1 MGKFVENVRT
11 IVSDY
16 MDGLKEISV
25 RTIRPKPGSNLK
37 IEHPSGAT
45 IELKRDGKV
54 YINGKQVYINGDSV
68 DEIGDVQNPLTEDLK
83 TDGNNIYDSTGDLQ
97 LKSSTG
103 GIVIKKE

>member
-37 IEHPSGAT
+37 IEHPSGAN

-54 YINGKQVYINGDSV
+54 YINGDNV
-68 DEIGDVQNPLTEDLK
+68 DEIGSVQNPLTEDLK